1 LKNRIPVGT
10 WRGPIKGLTTNR
22 QYEYALAYSEGPA
35 IPTDYRERCPD
46 PVAGRAVGEEDYS
59 HSNYITGATPRKTHI
74 QKEIGYLDR
83 KKSVSARDEAK
94 GEGR

>member
-1 LKNRIPVGT
+1 MSTHRPT
-10 WRGPIKGLTTNR
+10 QRAQSFR
-22 QYEYALAYSEGPA
+22 QITESC
-35 IPTDYRERCPD
+35 RD

-59 HSNYITGATPRKTHI
+59 HGNYTKKATTQAHTPK
-74 QKEIGYLDR
+74 KETGYLDR